1 MWNARNLY
9 TRKQGD
15 HPEFAM
21 ATSSK
26 MKTLSECTVACRRTQ
41 GRHES
46 RRLASQLT
54 MCDICRSRRAWT
66 NCSILRRFC
75 SVRRLDFL
83 QKIPAN
89 SNARQRGHDLL
100 QRFAAITA
108 SVLLLREK
116 IFPSMELLH
125 VLSLSLSAAGL
136 LQQRGLLQRWP
147 YILQQFAAVAVH
159 FAAVQRDICSAKK
172 KFKYQEFP
180 HSDLSRV
187 GI

>member
-1 MWNARNLY
+1 
-9 TRKQGD
+9 
-15 HPEFAM
+15 M

-125 VLSLSLSAAGL
+125 VLSLMKCS
-136 LQQRGLLQRWP
+136 RP
-147 YILQQFAAVAVH
+147 FAAAWASATVAVH
-159 FAAVQRDICSAKK
+159 FAAICSGGCPFCSGAARHL
-172 KFKYQEFP
+172 Q
-180 HSDLSRV
+180 R
-187 GI
+187 